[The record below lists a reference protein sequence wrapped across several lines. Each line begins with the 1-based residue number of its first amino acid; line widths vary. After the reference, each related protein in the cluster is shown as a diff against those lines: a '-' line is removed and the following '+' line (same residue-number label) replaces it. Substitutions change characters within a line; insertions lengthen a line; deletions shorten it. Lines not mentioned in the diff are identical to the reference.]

1 MLPGDRHRAYANRAL
16 PIEREQ
22 TISQPYVVARMTELL
37 EIDAG
42 DRVLEVGTG
51 SGYQAAILAALGT
64 TVYTIEIDAPLAD
77 GARRRLERL
86 GFRGIHVRTGD
97 GFYGW
102 PEAAPFDAAI
112 ITAATPSIPE
122 RIVAQLKPGGRVV
135 LPLDERPHQILV
147 RGRKRGDGLEIERIT
162 GVLFVPMTG
171 AVRDGEP

>member
-1 MLPGDRHRAYANRAL
+1 
-16 PIEREQ
+16 
-22 TISQPYVVARMTELL
+22 MTELL